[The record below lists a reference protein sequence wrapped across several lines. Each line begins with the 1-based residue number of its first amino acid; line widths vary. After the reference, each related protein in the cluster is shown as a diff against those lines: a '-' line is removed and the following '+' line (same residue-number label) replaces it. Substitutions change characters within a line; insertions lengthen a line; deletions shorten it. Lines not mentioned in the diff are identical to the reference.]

1 MVPELIQ
8 LKDLLKISDS
18 LFTYHERLEGME
30 YSRHVFFEKKNLLV
44 RHLTSFSNAIKYGHE
59 IKFKLYQLS
68 SK

>member
-30 YSRHVFFEKKNLLV
+30 YSRHVFFEKKLAGKASNLLFQCNQV
-44 RHLTSFSNAIKYGHE
+44 RS
-59 IKFKLYQLS
+59 
-68 SK
+68 